1 MIVIVLVMMMFQLTQ
16 ELMEHCRN
24 SVQTFELLDKK
35 MRLRFALETI
45 VKQHLPGKY
54 SNSTIT

>member
-1 MIVIVLVMMMFQLTQ
+1 MMMFQLTQ